1 MVHVLN
7 ESDYFRHI
15 QCVTAV
21 YLGEIQSV
29 LYASPCDITPYI
41 MSWCWEPKSSSCD
54 GIFEAVL
61 HNKGSKS
68 RKSPYKTNCIPCIQA
83 NLFVLVMVSSLKL
96 VCLELSES
104 KSDGKFWFS
113 ARKNHHGPDT
123 KIGYDHANRRE
134 DMSSSGLFRSTRSS
148 EAAITHLL
156 EDTCFESS
164 EFL

>member
-21 YLGEIQSV
+21 YWGEIQSV

-68 RKSPYKTNCIPCIQA
+68 RKSPYKTNCIPCFQA

-96 VCLELSES
+96 YAWSCQRANLMANF
-104 KSDGKFWFS
+104 DS
-113 ARKNHHGPDT
+113 ARGKTTMVQTQRLDMIMQTEG
-123 KIGYDHANRRE
+123 KIWAHQVYLGQ
-134 DMSSSGLFRSTRSS
+134 L
-148 EAAITHLL
+148 EAVKQLL
-156 EDTCFESS
+156 HVY
-164 EFL
+164 